1 MMRPDDIEDI
11 AAVVTAGEALL
22 AARTRGTGRAAADY
36 RRAAGDLLASVEGRI
51 ADGTLGTALAALF
64 PLAAAADVDRAAWPV
79 LRAEFAG
86 LAALTDAGA
95 RFRADLRRLALVE
108 DVRAVSAVV
117 FQSRDQANAERAR
130 LVDAFD
136 TAILEA
142 SDLGELEVAR
152 ALTAALGAAV
162 RDIEARGRPL
172 GRIVTYRFPE
182 PMPSLVL
189 AHRLYADAG
198 RADEIAAMN
207 TVRHPAFMP
216 TQGEVLSL

>member
-1 MMRPDDIEDI
+1 MRPDEIEDI
-11 AAVVTAGEALL
+11 AQVVTAGEALL
-22 AARTRGTGRAAADY
+22 AATIRDTGRPAADY
-36 RRAAGDLLASVEGRI
+36 RRAAGDLLATVEAEI
-51 ADGTLGTALAALF
+51 AAGTIGTALAALF
-64 PLAAAADVDRAAWPV
+64 PLAAAAGVARLQWPV
-79 LRAEFAG
+79 LRADFSG

-95 RFRADLRRLALVE
+95 LFRADLRRLVLVE